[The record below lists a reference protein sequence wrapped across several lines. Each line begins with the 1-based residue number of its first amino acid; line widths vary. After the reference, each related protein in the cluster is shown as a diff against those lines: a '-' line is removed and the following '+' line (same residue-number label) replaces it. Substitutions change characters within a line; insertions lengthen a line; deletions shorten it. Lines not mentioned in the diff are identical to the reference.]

1 MTYVRV
7 DWDNGDYEYFKND
20 TQGYDE
26 MRSAFLMHNNF
37 YYKRIRKL
45 NSLPPDKKCTHYKRH
60 NKKEQDWE
68 LE

>member
-26 MRSAFLMHNNF
+26 MRNAFLMSNNF
-37 YYKRIRKL
+37 RYKRIRKL
-45 NSLPPDKKCTHYKRH
+45 NALPPDKKCTHYKRH
-60 NKKEQDWE
+60 NKEEQDWE
-68 LE
+68 LG